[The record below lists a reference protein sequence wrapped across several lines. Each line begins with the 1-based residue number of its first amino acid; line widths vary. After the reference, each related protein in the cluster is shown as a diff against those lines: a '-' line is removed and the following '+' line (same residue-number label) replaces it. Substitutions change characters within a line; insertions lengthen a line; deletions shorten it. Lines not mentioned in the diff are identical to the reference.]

1 MKGILEFDLDERFDI
16 EAHKRAVKS
25 LDLAMA
31 LYDMDQ
37 HLRAQTKYAP
47 DSMSQEVYDALQE
60 TRDKLHEIMSERS
73 INLDELIS

>member
-1 MKGILEFDLDERFDI
+1 MKGILEFDLDERFDV

-25 LDLAMA
+25 LDLAMV

-37 HLRAQTKYAP
+37 YLRAQTKYAP
-47 DSMSQEVYDALQE
+47 DSMPSEVYDALIE

-73 INLDELIS
+73 IDLDELIS